1 MIETLGIIL
10 VFLGIILIF
19 IGLTRSERR
28 EYLYEPITR
37 KYEIPHRAKPESK
50 GFGEYEF
57 DYEQEK
63 ENLRERRVEKKVK
76 GAGII
81 MIGPIPIIIGDSRYA
96 FYLSIVAIILMIL
109 AIILMFSIR

>member
-19 IGLTRSERR
+19 IGLTRSEKR

-37 KYEIPHRAKPESK
+37 EYEVPHRAKPESK
-50 GFGEYEF
+50 GFGGYEF
-57 DYEQEK
+57 DYEEEK
-63 ENLRERRVEKKVK
+63 ENRERKVEKKVK

-81 MIGPIPIIIGDSRYA
+81 MIGPIPIILGDSRYA
-96 FYLSIVAIILMIL
+96 FYLSIIAVILMIL